1 MPKRRNLVNALQ
13 GFACLAILWFIMF
26 GDPTRLPTQWLT
38 AIPGGFLTSAPTFL
52 ISMTL
57 LYFIEGMQAADTGDK
72 APASPV
78 KRALEY
84 YVSYWKVCAP
94 LVLIGGLFFCEI
106 SESPIYCP
114 MFRNLG
120 FLNVSRAILALS
132 NNIHEGTWLISS
144 IAICAFCAALFPIA
158 KRKKGTGMALSVLAG
173 GIAFQ
178 ALLYLKVLPFMY
190 NARVYRIAAVLGPSA
205 YMLGFLLFQGEGAVK
220 QRFGRL
226 SDGLPDNGTIAT
238 LSRPFRFIGRKWT
251 TYWMAQF
258 YVAMYYYHVAAS
270 VYAGTG
276 SAFWSYLSFLL
287 MTGLLLYAL
296 DWGYRRLEAALRR
309 SWRSIPAILLT
320 LAVPFLLRLELET
333 SMDAYAQFSYLAAQ
347 QWPIRAMVNVL
358 AIFCLILVLRALIG
372 HWLPAGLTVTVLM
385 TLLAIANH
393 YTMKYHGAL
402 LTVEDIHNV
411 GTVTGVI
418 SSYDLS
424 VDAIAG
430 RILLLEAVAAACCIL
445 AWLCARPLRD
455 LYTRRQRLV
464 NRLACLLAAVV
475 SLYFSYFSAVPIIE
489 RQDNIWSWGSLYA
502 KIGYLSGTVE
512 STLANM
518 EFSVYKPDGYSDER
532 IAELAEAAR
541 SQEGDTVPAGS
552 DAYPDIVMILNET
565 WYDLDR
571 YIDTGAD
578 VDYLKHY
585 RALDNAIKG
594 YAEVPLTGGGTN
606 GTEYEMLTGNSM
618 TLINAYA
625 PFNRLNFADTVT
637 LPRYL
642 KQLGYSTVAAHPHE
656 SQNYHRG
663 MSWSQMGIDRS
674 YFIQDFT
681 DLEYYADRNKDH
693 EITDTSALKNLIR
706 FMDDMPQ
713 DSPRFAFLAT
723 MQNHGDWT
731 VNSPEQALVHSHPAT
746 ADQSLVDKINEYLSC
761 LTYTD
766 AMIEYMQQYYTQLY
780 EQTGRRVVVC
790 MVGDHSPS
798 FLPALEDLCK
808 WQDRALA
815 ERKGKQTPFY
825 IWANYPLDL
834 EDEVLPRTESM
845 DLCCLMPAMLRAA
858 GVPLSWYYRYILDMN
873 RDIAVYTNVG
883 SETAEE
889 SRRIAFYDR
898 GGLLHYVDEDAP
910 LAHTVSD
917 YFCMEY
923 NLNGEGTR
931 LEPALFAP
939 GGSVKTGLSADP

>member
-1 MPKRRNLVNALQ
+1 MPKKRDLGNAIQ
-13 GFACLAILWFIMF
+13 GFACLAILWFVMF

-38 AIPGGFLTSAPTFL
+38 AIPAGLLSSGPAFLL
-52 ISMTL
+52 SMTM
-57 LYFIEGMQAADTGDK
+57 LYFIEGTHAAHTGDE
-72 APASPV
+72 AQSSPV
-78 KRALEY
+78 RRALGY

-144 IAICAFCAALFPIA
+144 IAICAFCGALFPIV
-158 KRKKGTGMALSVLAG
+158 KRKKGTWVALSVLVG

-178 ALLYLKVLPFMY
+178 AVLYLKVLPFMY
-190 NARVYRIAAVLGPSA
+190 NSRVYRTASVVGPTA
-205 YMLGFLLFQGEGAVK
+205 YMLGFLLFQGDSTVK
-220 QRFGRL
+220 QRIVELSERL
-226 SDGLPDNGTIAT
+226 SDKRALVA
-238 LSRPFRFIGRKWT
+238 LSRPFIFIGRKWT
-251 TYWMAQF
+251 TFWMAQF
-258 YVAMYYYHVAAS
+258 YVTMYYYHVAAS
-270 VYAGTG
+270 IYAATG
-276 SAFWSYLSFLL
+276 NALWSYLIFLM
-287 MTGLLLYAL
+287 MTGLLLYGL
-296 DWGYRRLEAALRR
+296 DWGYRRLETAFRC
-309 SWRSIPAILLT
+309 SWRIIPAILLT
-320 LAVPFLLRLELET
+320 LAVPFLLRLALET

-358 AIFCLILVLRALIG
+358 AIFSLILILRALIG
-372 HWLPAGLTVTVLM
+372 RWLPAGLTVTVLM

-411 GTVTGVI
+411 GTVKGVI

-424 VDAIAG
+424 VDAVAG
-430 RILLLEAVAAACCIL
+430 RILLLEAAAAACCIL
-445 AWLCARPLRD
+445 AWLCARPMRD
-455 LYTRRQRLV
+455 LFTRRQRWI
-464 NRLACLLAAVV
+464 NRLSCLLAAVV

-518 EFSVYKPDGYSDER
+518 EFSVYKPDDYSDER
-532 IAELAEAAR
+532 IAQLAEAAR
-541 SQEGDTVPAGS
+541 NQGMSAVAVRN

-578 VDYLKHY
+578 VDYLKRY
-585 RALDNAIKG
+585 RALENAIKG

-642 KQLGYSTVAAHPHE
+642 KQLGYSTIAAHPHE

-674 YFIQDFT
+674 YFIHEFT

-706 FMDDMPQ
+706 FMDDMPE
-713 DSPRFAFLAT
+713 DGPRFAFLAT

-731 VNSPEQALVHSHPAT
+731 TNSPEQALVHSHPNT
-746 ADQSLVDKINEYLSC
+746 TDQGLVNKINEYLSC

-766 AMIEYMQQYYTQLY
+766 AMIGFMQQYYTQMY
-780 EQTGRRVVVC
+780 AQTGRRVVVC

-798 FLPALEDLCK
+798 FLPALEGLCK

-815 ERKGKQTPFY
+815 ERKGKQTPYY

-845 DLCCLMPAMLRAA
+845 DLCCLMPAVLRAA
-858 GVPLSWYYRYILDMN
+858 GVPLSYYYRHILDMN
-873 RDIAVYTNVG
+873 RDVAVYTNVG

-898 GGLLHYVDEDAP
+898 EGLLHYVDEDVP
-910 LAHTVSD
+910 MAHAVSD

-923 NLNGEGTR
+923 NLNGADTR
-931 LEPALFAP
+931 QEPALFEP
-939 GGSVKTGLSADP
+939 EESADAGLAADP